1 MMNATV
7 MKQSQHGNDRLLV
20 GVITGPH
27 GVRGAVR
34 VKSFTAEPDGIA
46 DYGRLT
52 DKTGTTAFDLHV
64 MGMTKG
70 LVIASIDGIEDRNM
84 SETLKGMEL
93 YVERAAL
100 PEIDASDEY
109 YFADLVGL
117 DAVTVDGDVC
127 GSVLAVHDFGAGAVL
142 EMRLADGDTVFLPFT
157 DAAVPAVD
165 LDNGTIT
172 VDLSV
177 LDDVD
182 EGDAS

>member
-1 MMNATV
+1 
-7 MKQSQHGNDRLLV
+7 MKQTQHGNDRLLV

-64 MGMTKG
+64 TGMAKG
-70 LVIASIDGIEDRNM
+70 LVIASIDGINDRNM

-109 YFADLVGL
+109 YFADLIGL
-117 DAVTVDGDVC
+117 NAVTADGDAC
-127 GSVLAVHDFGAGAVL
+127 GSVLAVHDFGAGSVL
-142 EMRLADGDTVFLPFT
+142 ELRLVDGDTVFLPFT
-157 DAAVPAVD
+157 DAAVPSVN
-165 LDNGTIT
+165 LSEGTL
-172 VDLSV
+172 VADLSV
-177 LDDVD
+177 LDDPD

>member
-1 MMNATV
+1 MLNATD
-7 MKQSQHGNDRLLV
+7 MKQPQHGDDRLLV

-52 DKTGTTAFDLHV
+52 DKSGTTAFDLRV
-64 MGMTKG
+64 TGMAKG
-70 LVIASIDGIEDRNM
+70 LVIASIEGINDRNM

-117 DAVTVDGDVC
+117 DAVTSDGDVC
-127 GSVLAVHDFGAGAVL
+127 GSVIAVHDFGAGSVL
-142 EMRLADGDTVFLPFT
+142 ELRLAGGDTVFLPFT
-157 DAAVPAVD
+157 GVAVPAVD
-165 LDNGTIT
+165 LGKGAIT
-172 VDLSV
+172 VDLTV
-177 LDDVD
+177 LDDAD
-182 EGDAS
+182 EGDAL